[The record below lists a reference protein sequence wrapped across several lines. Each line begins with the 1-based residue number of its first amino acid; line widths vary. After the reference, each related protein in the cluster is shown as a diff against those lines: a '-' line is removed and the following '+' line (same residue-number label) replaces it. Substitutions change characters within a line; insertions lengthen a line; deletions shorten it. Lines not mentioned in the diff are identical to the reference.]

1 MASHFS
7 LLAWKIPWIEEP
19 GRLQSWVLKES
30 DTEPLSATTIFLES
44 NLDSLESVW
53 LLQSKERTHSHLFY
67 SVECNP
73 SLIYN

>member
-30 DTEPLSATTIFLES
+30 DTEPLSTTTIFLES

-53 LLQSKERTHSHLFY
+53 LLQSKERTHSPLFY
-67 SVECNP
+67 SVEYNP